1 MIYHLERAAPTPTQ
15 EGIMVTLQWL
25 ASANVTGRI
34 ADLTNAFGQARKT
47 SRKNKLA
54 TKLPPGVTHPK
65 VGPGQ
70 LLRVETEI
78 YGLVSGPSWLRASMT
93 VDMLAAGYVKNPYDK
108 CLFTL
113 FSSDE
118 TSEGQLLLDVDDF
131 KEGGKETHC
140 KTMEDSMTS
149 TVVVRRSTSC
159 RQDKRVHG
167 FLEDVSCKTQISAS
181 LCRWTNMSKG
191 YLSNTKEMSDGMLT
205 NIKGVNGG
213 LGWLASTARPDMAA
227 PHSIIPSGYDRR
239 SPQLISEV
247 NAAVKQCHAVPIT
260 ITIWPIP
267 FAELRWTTFT
277 SSGFDTGERQRHQQ
291 GWLVCATNKYFNQ
304 ERSAPVS
311 VLHWRSRKLT

>member
-1 MIYHLERAAPTPTQ
+1 M
-15 EGIMVTLQWL
+15 
-25 ASANVTGRI
+25 
-34 ADLTNAFGQARKT
+34 
-47 SRKNKLA
+47 
-54 TKLPPGVTHPK
+54 THPK

-93 VDMLAAGYVKNPYDK
+93 VDLLAAGYIKNPYDK

-118 TSEGQLLLDVDDF
+118 TSEGQFLLDVDDF
-131 KEGGKETHC
+131 MEGGNEMHRETMRKFYDKYRCSKAIDLRLAGQEGTRFAGRRVVQHPDFRI
-140 KTMEDSMTS
+140 TVSMDEH
-149 TVVVRRSTSC
+149 V
-159 RQDKRVHG
+159 K
-167 FLEDVSCKTQISAS
+167 
-181 LCRWTNMSKG
+181 SKLRPIEVPRG
-191 YLSNTKEMSDGMLT
+191 YLSNTKEISDGMLT
-205 NIKGVNGG
+205 NVKGVNGG

-239 SPQLISEV
+239 STQLISEV

-277 SSGFDTGERQRHQQ
+277 DSSFDTGERQRHQQ
-291 GWLVCATNKYFNQ
+291 RLVGVRYKQIFQPRTVGAGECATLAK
-304 ERSAPVS
+304 SKA
-311 VLHWRSRKLT
+311 HTKSRKSTVRRNLCSKFSGGGDDLDQSIVGIDDLERF